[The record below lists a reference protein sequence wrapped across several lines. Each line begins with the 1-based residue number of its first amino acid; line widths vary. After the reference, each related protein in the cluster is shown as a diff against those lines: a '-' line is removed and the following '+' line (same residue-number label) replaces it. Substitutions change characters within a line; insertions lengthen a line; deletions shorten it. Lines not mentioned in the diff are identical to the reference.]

1 LEPGARK
8 AGVQALTAT
17 ARLSA
22 YWLACDLDPGL
33 PMDMTEAGSRPGGT
47 RRRKNERTRKA
58 RQNLYGQAMGRKGN
72 ETRQRLI
79 RATVELLEKRS
90 IRDVSVSD
98 IATLAG
104 TSSSSFYIYF
114 ADVSAAA
121 LAAAESIEQ
130 ITPGIEALLRE
141 PWSET
146 DAQLKAA
153 ALVEEYVSFSSQH
166 HAILRIRNLSADEGD
181 KRFEAVRH
189 QAVSRIHD
197 LLEARIAAAGND
209 LDPSAGASAILAL
222 MERISSI
229 ARLPLRRHHS
239 RKSLISAAAFLLAA
253 AMTQR

>member
-1 LEPGARK
+1 
-8 AGVQALTAT
+8 
-17 ARLSA
+17 
-22 YWLACDLDPGL
+22 
-33 PMDMTEAGSRPGGT
+33 MTEANSRTDGT
-47 RRRKNERTRKA
+47 GRRKNERTRKA

-79 RATVELLEKRS
+79 HATVELLEKRS

-98 IATLAG
+98 IATLAS

-130 ITPGIEALLRE
+130 ITPEIERLLSLS
-141 PWSET
+141 WSKN
-146 DAQLKAA
+146 DGQVKAA
-153 ALVEEYVSFSSQH
+153 ALVEEYVNFSSQH

-181 KRFEAVRH
+181 KRFETARH

-197 LLEARIAAAGND
+197 LLEARITASGND

-239 RKSLISAAAFLLAA
+239 RKSLITAAAFLIASAL
-253 AMTQR
+253 TPR

>member
-1 LEPGARK
+1 
-8 AGVQALTAT
+8 
-17 ARLSA
+17 
-22 YWLACDLDPGL
+22 
-33 PMDMTEAGSRPGGT
+33 MTEADSREDGT
-47 RRRKNERTRKA
+47 GQRKNERTRKA
-58 RQNLYGQAMGRKGN
+58 RQNLYGQSMGRKGT

-130 ITPGIEALLRE
+130 ITPEIERLLRVS
-141 PWSET
+141 WSKS
-146 DAQLKAA
+146 DGQVKAA
-153 ALVEEYVSFSSQH
+153 ALVEEYVSFASQH

-181 KRFEAVRH
+181 KRFETVRH

-197 LLEARIAAAGND
+197 LLEA
-209 LDPSAGASAILAL
+209 P
-222 MERISSI
+222 
-229 ARLPLRRHHS
+229 
-239 RKSLISAAAFLLAA
+239 LAA
-253 AMTQR
+253 SGHELGEPE

>member
-1 LEPGARK
+1 MTMMEADSRAGGA
-8 AGVQALTAT
+8 
-17 ARLSA
+17 
-22 YWLACDLDPGL
+22 
-33 PMDMTEAGSRPGGT
+33 
-47 RRRKNERTRKA
+47 RRRKNERARKT
-58 RQNLYGQAMGRKGN
+58 RQNLYGQSMGRKGN

-98 IATLAG
+98 IATLAS

-130 ITPGIEALLRE
+130 ITPEIERLLRLS
-141 PWSET
+141 WSKN
-146 DAQLKAA
+146 DGQVKAA
-153 ALVEEYVSFSSQH
+153 ALVEEYVNFSSQH

-181 KRFEAVRH
+181 KRFETVRH

-197 LLEARIAAAGND
+197 LLEARITASGNE

-239 RKSLISAAAFLLAA
+239 RKSLITAAAFLIASAL
-253 AMTQR
+253 TPR

>member
-1 LEPGARK
+1 
-8 AGVQALTAT
+8 V
-17 ARLSA
+17 
-22 YWLACDLDPGL
+22 
-33 PMDMTEAGSRPGGT
+33 DMTEANSRNAGK
-47 RRRKNERTRKA
+47 RKNERARKA

-98 IATLAG
+98 IATLAS

-130 ITPGIEALLRE
+130 ITPEIERLLSL
-141 PWSET
+141 PWSKN
-146 DAQLKAA
+146 DGRVKAA
-153 ALVEEYVSFSSQH
+153 ALVEEYVNFSSQH

-181 KRFEAVRH
+181 KRFETVRH

-197 LLEARIAAAGND
+197 LLEARIAASGNE

-239 RKSLISAAAFLLAA
+239 RKSLITAAAFLIASALTA
-253 AMTQR
+253 R

>member
-1 LEPGARK
+1 MVEADSRAGGARRSKTERARK
-8 AGVQALTAT
+8 A
-17 ARLSA
+17 
-22 YWLACDLDPGL
+22 P
-33 PMDMTEAGSRPGGT
+33 
-47 RRRKNERTRKA
+47 
-58 RQNLYGQAMGRKGN
+58 QNLYGQAMGRKGN

-130 ITPGIEALLRE
+130 ITPEIERLQRQ
-141 PWSET
+141 PWSKN
-146 DAQLKAA
+146 DGQSKAA

-197 LLEARIAAAGND
+197 LLEARIAAAGNQ

-239 RKSLISAAAFLLAA
+239 RKSLITAAAFLIASAL
-253 AMTQR
+253 TPR

>member
-1 LEPGARK
+1 MTEADSRAGGARRGKTERARK
-8 AGVQALTAT
+8 A
-17 ARLSA
+17 
-22 YWLACDLDPGL
+22 P
-33 PMDMTEAGSRPGGT
+33 
-47 RRRKNERTRKA
+47 
-58 RQNLYGQAMGRKGN
+58 QNLYGQAMGRKGN

-114 ADVSAAA
+114 ADVAAAA

-130 ITPGIEALLRE
+130 ITPEIERLLRLS
-141 PWSET
+141 WSKN
-146 DAQLKAA
+146 DGQAKAA
-153 ALVEEYVSFSSQH
+153 ALVEEYVSFSSHH

-197 LLEARIAAAGND
+197 LLEARIAAAGNE

-239 RKSLISAAAFLLAA
+239 RKSLITAAAFLIASAL
-253 AMTQR
+253 TPH

>member
-1 LEPGARK
+1 MTMMEADSRTGGA
-8 AGVQALTAT
+8 
-17 ARLSA
+17 
-22 YWLACDLDPGL
+22 
-33 PMDMTEAGSRPGGT
+33 
-47 RRRKNERTRKA
+47 RRRKNERARKT
-58 RQNLYGQAMGRKGN
+58 RQNLYGQSMGRKGN

-98 IATLAG
+98 IATLAS

-130 ITPGIEALLRE
+130 ITPEIERLLRLS
-141 PWSET
+141 WSKN
-146 DAQLKAA
+146 DGQVKAA
-153 ALVEEYVSFSSQH
+153 ALVEEYVNFSSQH

-181 KRFEAVRH
+181 KRFETVRH

-197 LLEARIAAAGND
+197 LLEARITASGNE

-239 RKSLISAAAFLLAA
+239 RKSLITAAAFLIASAL
-253 AMTQR
+253 TSR